1 MFVIGTAGHIDHGK
15 SCLISRL
22 TGIDPDRL
30 PEEKERGMTIDLGF
44 AYYDTSTGKRIGIV
58 DVPGHERFVRNMIS
72 GAGGIDAVLMVV
84 AADDGWMPQSQE
96 HFQITQL
103 LGVRYGIIVIN
114 KIDLAEKSW
123 VDLVEEDIRAKVQ
136 GTFLERAAVVR
147 VSAATGEGIERLKS
161 EIEKLAE
168 LITERE
174 DIGKPRLYIDRSFVL
189 QGIGGVVTGTLKDGI
204 FRLGQDVAV
213 FPSRVRGRIRN
224 IQSHNQQ
231 VAAAFPG
238 QRTALSLTGVDK
250 DYLVRGGVI
259 SLPTLVENY
268 PSEIVIAANVKL
280 LEDAPINISDRRKLL
295 MILGTTEVEGEAR
308 LYDERELR
316 PGEKGIVFFRPTEAL
331 LTFLGDRFIFR
342 LPTPPVTVGGGV
354 VIDLLSAFP
363 TRKER
368 HLFQYLSD
376 LKELTADSLI
386 GAGLKKSLFVS
397 AGDFAFSAFAESQI
411 TEHLRQLYE
420 TGSLKMI
427 GNRCYRPA
435 DYEKLSGNLFQIMEE
450 FFTER
455 PHIEGLTIDY
465 LAKSAGLP
473 TAIVEPVLQ
482 LLVDENRLVRKK
494 NRFDLPGR
502 QLSAKGEIKAKA
514 DTLEEIFRKG
524 GTSPPTIEEAIRS
537 EKSYAEA
544 IEYLFATGK
553 LVKIGGA
560 LAFHRDIWKEIISK
574 LLALIADGR
583 PMAVGEFREGINS
596 SRKYVVPILEET
608 DRLKIT
614 QRQGDFRI
622 PGENYEKAQT
632 LF

>member
-15 SCLISRL
+15 SSLINRL

-103 LGVRYGIIVIN
+103 LGVRYGIVVIN
-114 KIDLAEKSW
+114 KIDLVEKTW
-123 VDLVEEDIRAKVQ
+123 VDLVEEDIRTRVR
-136 GTFLERAAVVR
+136 GTFLGEASFVR

-189 QGIGGVVTGTLKDGI
+189 QGIGGVVTGTLKDGL
-204 FRLGQDVAV
+204 FKVGQDVAV

-231 VAAAFPG
+231 VETAFPG

-250 DYLVRGGVI
+250 EYLARGGVI
-259 SLPTLVENY
+259 SLPAIVENY
-268 PSEIVIAANVKL
+268 PQETVVAANVKL
-280 LEDAPINISDRRKLL
+280 LEDAPLHVADGRRLL
-295 MILGTTEVEGEAR
+295 MILGTTEVEGEVR
-308 LYDERELR
+308 LFEERELL
-316 PGEKGIVFFRPTEAL
+316 PGDEGMLFFRPSEPL
-331 LTFLGDRFIFR
+331 LAFIGDRFIFR
-342 LPTPPVTVGGGV
+342 LPTPPVTVGGGI
-354 VIDLLSAFP
+354 VIDLLKRFP
-363 TRKER
+363 PRREKP
-368 HLFQYLSD
+368 LFQYLRN
-376 LKELTADSLI
+376 LKELTLGNLI
-386 GAGLKKSLFVS
+386 DAGLKKSLFVG
-397 AGDFAFSAFAESQI
+397 AGDFALANFSESQV
-411 TEHLRQLYE
+411 TAHLNQLYE
-420 TGSLKMI
+420 AGALKIIGS
-427 GNRCYRPA
+427 RYYRLA
-435 DYEKLSGNLFQIMEE
+435 DYIRLSEQILLTMKE
-450 FFTER
+450 FFANK
-455 PHIEGLTIDY
+455 PHIDGLTADF
-465 LAKSAGLP
+465 LAKSGELP
-473 TAIVEPVLQ
+473 PAIVETVLQ
-482 LLVDENRLVRKK
+482 LLVDDNRLVRKK
-494 NRFDLPGR
+494 NRYDLPGR
-502 QLSAKGEIKAKA
+502 QLSAIGEIKARA
-514 DTLEEIFRKG
+514 DLLEEMYRKG
-524 GTSPPTIEEAIRS
+524 GASPPTIEEAIRS
-537 EKSYAEA
+537 EKNLSEA
-544 IEYLFATGK
+544 IEYLFGTGR
-553 LVKIGGA
+553 LVRVGGV
-560 LAFHRDIWKEIISK
+560 LAFHRDVWKDIITK
-574 LLALIADGR
+574 LVALLADGR
-583 PMAVGEFREGINS
+583 MMAVGEFREAINS

-614 QRQGDFRI
+614 QRQGDFRV